1 MVADRDSPLEQVL
14 SLWCAATGSKLHTVL
29 TAHNDIY
36 SVLEA
41 AHLLFAGCAHLEI
54 VQAGDGVTFV
64 THYMFEQAP
73 RYVFHSSVLN
83 KRLTDIVIDMQWDGG
98 EQCN

>member
-1 MVADRDSPLEQVL
+1 MVRSNEFKASRCDQ
-14 SLWCAATGSKLHTVL
+14 AY
-29 TAHNDIY
+29 NDTH

-64 THYMFEQAP
+64 TDYMFEQAP
-73 RYVFHSSVLN
+73 RYVSHSNFLDQ
-83 KRLTDIVIDMQWDGG
+83 RLTDTVIDMQWDGG